1 MKFNYKIILIL
12 KHPISF
18 LVFGLD
24 SFINKR
30 ILKFKRKML
39 QMKYAIP
46 NSVGFHRNTYIYGN
60 GVIQIGENT
69 YFGKNT
75 FVVSNPKESKI
86 VIGQN
91 CRISHGCHFRTEDND
106 PSTLHLEKPV
116 KLSNDILIGDNC
128 WIGANV
134 FVRGGVQIGNNTTI
148 GANSVVT
155 KSFPENSIIAGVP
168 ARLIKK
174 LDERN

>member
-1 MKFNYKIILIL
+1 MSPQSTRFVRKSWQDNSL
-12 KHPISF
+12 PISTA
-18 LVFGLD
+18 L
-24 SFINKR
+24 STN
-30 ILKFKRKML
+30 
-39 QMKYAIP
+39 
-46 NSVGFHRNTYIYGN
+46 
-60 GVIQIGENT
+60 
-69 YFGKNT
+69 
-75 FVVSNPKESKI
+75 
-86 VIGQN
+86 
-91 CRISHGCHFRTEDND
+91 ND